1 MKNNILS
8 KIYIDNFKSYSNE
21 TWIDLSNLNI
31 FLGANS
37 SGKSTALQA
46 LLVLKQTFECNS
58 PNIDLLLS
66 GKYVTLGDFDD
77 VINNPKDQF
86 FKIGISTTSCSEYP
100 NSKNK
105 IIWYFEKFNS
115 LEKGVKLNR
124 IEIDLHGK
132 QYSLIHYNNKLYS
145 MYVNGK
151 ETQILLKITNLDI
164 EDMYFRYSEKLNDVF
179 NDYLFSLLKLFSSQE
194 KITNNK
200 KQPACIDGIRNF
212 YQYIFNGPIKKRTKR
227 NSNFDK
233 LINEIFSLI
242 TDFSALEFDSGV
254 KTVNLYGLENEV
266 INNLLTQFIT
276 SSNKNEIQKLV
287 NEYRMKYN
295 DLKSE
300 NLVLNK
306 LEKLNIYFWLNTD
319 EKNNSD
325 LSSDQAYEIQNFNRF
340 IHAFFKNIFYVG
352 PIREKPQSLYNI
364 GFESIPKYVGTSGAY
379 FASVLLRENNR
390 REYILPNGS
399 RDDITLYEALDN
411 WLIHLNIA
419 SEVQINRSNSFGF
432 NVLIKNIE
440 NKKSDIM
447 NVGIGVSQVLPVL
460 ITGLLSEE
468 KELLIFEQPELH
480 LHPYS
485 QSRLADFM
493 ELANNNRNIIVET
506 HSEYM
511 LLRLRYNVLTEKIQ
525 NHKISI
531 NFFENKNGTNV
542 IKKEINT

>member
-1 MKNNILS
+1 M
-8 KIYIDNFKSYSNE
+8 
-21 TWIDLSNLNI
+21 T
-31 FLGANS
+31 
-37 SGKSTALQA
+37 
-46 LLVLKQTFECNS
+46 
-58 PNIDLLLS
+58 
-66 GKYVTLGDFDD
+66 
-77 VINNPKDQF
+77 
-86 FKIGISTTSCSEYP
+86 
-100 NSKNK
+100 
-105 IIWYFEKFNS
+105 
-115 LEKGVKLNR
+115 
-124 IEIDLHGK
+124 
-132 QYSLIHYNNKLYS
+132 
-145 MYVNGK
+145 
-151 ETQILLKITNLDI
+151 
-164 EDMYFRYSEKLNDVF
+164 
-179 NDYLFSLLKLFSSQE
+179 
-194 KITNNK
+194 
-200 KQPACIDGIRNF
+200 GIR
-212 YQYIFNGPIKKRTKR
+212 
-227 NSNFDK
+227 SK

-485 QSRLADFM
+485 QSRLADFFM

-542 IKKEINT
+542 IKKEITPNGAIDYPNDFKDETQNLMNDLLNALIEKKTKNEN